1 MFVSWKVERVYGSSG
16 VRPMVRFLNG
26 GTNGIISIGGRDRNI
41 LRWEGCSRQHLPVV
55 GHGRVLMRRVR

>member
-1 MFVSWKVERVYGSSG
+1 MFVSWKIEPVGG
-16 VRPMVRFLNG
+16 FHNVRLTVRFPNG
-26 GTNGIISIGGRDRNI
+26 GVNGIISIGGRDRNI